1 MKEESSAFCAE
12 RCEKVSG
19 FSSCAFTGHRSLGRD
34 FDREKLKRTIRER
47 ILDGVKVFYCGM
59 AVGFD
64 LAAAECVVEL
74 KSEVPSVVLVACIPC
89 IGQEKFFGERDK
101 RRYERLVGA
110 ADVKVILSDKYY
122 SGCMLRRNEYM
133 EEKADILIC
142 YCRKSTGGTAFT
154 VELFK
159 RKNKKIFSV

>member
-19 FSSCAFTGHRSLGRD
+19 FSSCAFTGHRSLG
-34 FDREKLKRTIRER
+34 
-47 ILDGVKVFYCGM
+47 
-59 AVGFD
+59 
-64 LAAAECVVEL
+64 
-74 KSEVPSVVLVACIPC
+74 
-89 IGQEKFFGERDK
+89 RDK

>member
-64 LAAAECVVEL
+64 LVVEL
-74 KSEVPSVVLVACIPC
+74 KSEFPSVVLVACIPC

-154 VELFK
+154 VEPFK